1 MRQFYQGDKIDIVDY
16 GFGEHMIPGI
26 IVETR
31 GPFSY
36 IIQTSDGR
44 FMHLYQDQIRRYY
57 DTPEYDVQTDIP
69 VTEEFTQNKSSQD
82 PMPVSDVSQPSS
94 VRVPE
99 DLLENVPEMSC
110 ENIQDST
117 DTMNDP
123 SSLKPV

>member
-1 MRQFYQGDKIDIVDY
+1 MDLVSIAR
-16 GFGEHMIPGI
+16 IPGI

-57 DTPEYDVQTDIP
+57 DTPENYVQTDIP
-69 VTEEFTQNKSSQD
+69 VTEEFTQNESSQD
-82 PMPVSDVSQPSS
+82 PMPVPDVSQPSS

-99 DLLENVPEMSC
+99 ELPENVPEMSC

-123 SSLKPV
+123 SSRTPV